1 MPQREH
7 VKNFSS
13 RALEDVPVEPPDFMP
28 SELVEE
34 VVLPVPE
41 AEAVPEDDVDEVPE
55 LPC

>member
-41 AEAVPEDDVDEVPE
+41 AEAVPEDDVEEVPE

>member
-1 MPQREH
+1 
-7 VKNFSS
+7 
-13 RALEDVPVEPPDFMP
+13 MP